1 MTIRQM
7 RLNDKKENEMKQV
20 YPTFIVN
27 TNDGSEH
34 PFLVC
39 VPDMEIFTEGDDFA
53 DAIEMARDA
62 IGLAGISME
71 DNKEELP
78 TPSGQ
83 EKALEKVRQNMEDV
97 DFSKGILTYVDVD
110 FTEYRKKV
118 DTKTVRRNVALPG
131 WLNYEAEHA
140 GINVSRVLQEALMD
154 VLNVKRVQ

>member
-1 MTIRQM
+1 
-7 RLNDKKENEMKQV
+7 MKQA

-27 TNDGSEH
+27 TNDESEH

-39 VPDMEIFTEGDDFA
+39 VPDMDVLTEGSSFT

-71 DNKEELP
+71 DHKQEIP
-78 TPSGQ
+78 MPSEQ
-83 EKALEKVRQNMEDV
+83 TIAIAKVQQDAEYI

-110 FTEYRKKV
+110 FSEYRRKI
-118 DTKTVRRNVALPG
+118 DTKTVRRNVALPS

-140 GINVSRVLQEALMD
+140 GINVSRVLQEALIN
-154 VLNVKRVQ
+154 VLGVHRHV

>member
-1 MTIRQM
+1 
-7 RLNDKKENEMKQV
+7 MKQV

-27 TNDGSEH
+27 TNDGSKH

-39 VPDMEIFTEGDDFA
+39 VPDMEIFTEGDTFA

-71 DNKEELP
+71 DNKEEIP
-78 TPSGQ
+78 VPSDQ
-83 EKALEKVRQNMEDV
+83 KDAIKKIKQDTEVI

-110 FTEYRKKV
+110 FSEYRKKV
-118 DTKTVRRNVALPG
+118 DTKTVRRNVALPS

-140 GINVSRVLQEALMD
+140 GINVSRVLQEALMN
-154 VLNVKRVQ
+154 VLNVKRNI

>member
-1 MTIRQM
+1 
-7 RLNDKKENEMKQV
+7 MKQV

-39 VPDMEIFTEGDDFA
+39 VPDMEIFTEGDTFA

-62 IGLAGISME
+62 IGVAGISME

-78 TPSGQ
+78 TPSDQ
-83 EKALEKVRQNMEDV
+83 LAAIEKVKQDTGGI
-97 DFSKGILTYVDVD
+97 DFSEGILTYVDVD
-110 FTEYRKKV
+110 FLEYRKKV
-118 DTKTVRRNVALPG
+118 DTKTVRRNVALPS

-140 GINVSRVLQEALMD
+140 GINVSRVLQEALMN
-154 VLNVKRVQ
+154 VLNVKRNI

>member
-1 MTIRQM
+1 
-7 RLNDKKENEMKQV
+7 MKQV

-39 VPDMEIFTEGDDFA
+39 VPDMEIFTEGDTFA

-71 DNKEELP
+71 DHKEQLP
-78 TPSGQ
+78 VPSDQ
-83 EKALEKVRQNMEDV
+83 NTAIVKVKHDTEDI

-110 FTEYRKKV
+110 FSEYRKKI
-118 DTKTVRRNVALPG
+118 DTKTVRRNVALPS

-140 GINVSRVLQEALMD
+140 GINVSRVLQEALMN
-154 VLNVKRVQ
+154 VLNVKRNQQ

>member
-1 MTIRQM
+1 
-7 RLNDKKENEMKQV
+7 MKQV
-20 YPTFIVN
+20 YPTFILN

-39 VPDMEIFTEGDDFA
+39 VPDMGIFTEGDSFA

-78 TPSGQ
+78 VPSDQ
-83 EKALEKVRQNMEDV
+83 ESAMEKVKQDAEV
-97 DFSKGILTYVDVD
+97 IDFTKGILTYVDVD
-110 FTEYRKKV
+110 FSEYRKKV

-154 VLNVKRVQ
+154 VLNVRRKI

>member
-1 MTIRQM
+1 MIGV
-7 RLNDKKENEMKQV
+7 NEVKQV

-39 VPDMEIFTEGDDFA
+39 VPDMEIFTEGDTLA

-62 IGLAGISME
+62 IGATGISME
-71 DNKEELP
+71 DNKEEFP
-78 TPSGQ
+78 VPSDQ
-83 EKALEKVRQNMEDV
+83 ADAIEKVKRNIEDI

-110 FTEYRKKV
+110 FSEYRKKI
-118 DTKTVRRNVALPG
+118 DTKTVRRNVALPS

-140 GINVSRVLQEALMD
+140 GINVSRVLQEALMN
-154 VLNVKRVQ
+154 VLNVKRNI

>member
-1 MTIRQM
+1 
-7 RLNDKKENEMKQV
+7 MKQV
-20 YPTFIVN
+20 YPTFILN
-27 TNDGSEH
+27 TIDESSH

-39 VPDMEIFTEGDDFA
+39 VPDMEIFTEGDTFA

-78 TPSGQ
+78 VPSDQ
-83 EKALEKVRQNMEDV
+83 EAAIEKVKQDTEDI

-110 FTEYRKKV
+110 FSEYRKKV
-118 DTKTVRRNVALPG
+118 DTKTVRRNVALPS

-140 GINVSRVLQEALMD
+140 GINVSRVLQEALMN
-154 VLNVKRVQ
+154 VLNVKRNI

>member
-1 MTIRQM
+1 
-7 RLNDKKENEMKQV
+7 MKQV

-34 PFLVC
+34 SFLVC
-39 VPDMEIFTEGDDFA
+39 VPDMEIFTEGDSFA

-71 DNKEELP
+71 DNKEKLP
-78 TPSGQ
+78 VPSDQ
-83 EKALEKVRQNMEDV
+83 NAAIEKVKQNTDYI
-97 DFSKGILTYVDVD
+97 DFSQGVLTYVDVD
-110 FTEYRKKV
+110 FSEYRKKI
-118 DTKTVRRNVALPG
+118 DTKTVRRNVALPS

-154 VLNVKRVQ
+154 VLNVKRNV

>member
-1 MTIRQM
+1 
-7 RLNDKKENEMKQV
+7 MKQV

-39 VPDMEIFTEGDDFA
+39 VPDMEIVTEGVDFA

-62 IGLAGISME
+62 IGLTGISME
-71 DNKEELP
+71 DNKEEIP
-78 TPSGQ
+78 TPSDQ
-83 EKALEKVRQNMEDV
+83 ATALEKVSQDTEDI

-110 FTEYRKKV
+110 FFDYRRKI
-118 DTKTVRRNVALPG
+118 DTKTVRRNVALPS

-140 GINVSRVLQEALMD
+140 GINVSRVLQEALIN
-154 VLNVKRVQ
+154 VLGVQRHV